1 YRSEEDRAPLAGT
14 GAPKPK
20 TSASMV
26 MVLPVVGSGRRLTM
40 ASVSRFRS
48 ATGNLRTRPMP
59 VKVTA
64 CHVRRCNGGV
74 PTLQRETTMWRGFF
88 LRLWG
93 GSEAGGGVSER
104 APGKIQKWGG
114 GVGNSFVAA
123 LFVGRLLLFS
133 RPLPLR

>member
-26 MVLPVVGSGRRLTM
+26 MVLPVVGRGRRLTM

-74 PTLQRETTMWRGFF
+74 PTLQRETTMWRAF
-88 LRLWG
+88 LVRLVG
-93 GSEAGGGVSER
+93 ESEAGQGLAKCAR
-104 APGKIQKWGG
+104 IK
-114 GVGNSFVAA
+114 
-123 LFVGRLLLFS
+123 
-133 RPLPLR
+133 LR